1 MILQPINNS
10 SIIEI
15 DYYSARYHINIY
27 NISTMSTAK
36 PATTKAPV
44 TANQGS
50 QENVMK
56 NIRIEKLVLNISVG
70 ESGDKLTKG
79 IPPIIQLPRSSKIYP
94 DKSQCSP
101 EPDSQSEV
109 SVSRET
115 KRWLLMLPSE
125 ERKPKRFLRED

>member
-1 MILQPINNS
+1 
-10 SIIEI
+10 
-15 DYYSARYHINIY
+15 
-27 NISTMSTAK
+27 MSTAK

-44 TANQGS
+44 AANQGS

-125 ERKPKRFLRED
+125 VKKPKRF

>member
-1 MILQPINNS
+1 M
-10 SIIEI
+10 
-15 DYYSARYHINIY
+15 A
-27 NISTMSTAK
+27 TTAK
-36 PATTKAPV
+36 PATKAPV
-44 TANQGS
+44 AANQGS

-115 KRWLLMLPSE
+115 KRWLPMLPSE
-125 ERKPKRFLRED
+125 VRKPKRFSRED

>member
-1 MILQPINNS
+1 M
-10 SIIEI
+10 
-15 DYYSARYHINIY
+15 A
-27 NISTMSTAK
+27 TTAK
-36 PATTKAPV
+36 PATKAPV
-44 TANQGS
+44 AANQGS

-79 IPPIIQLPRSSKIYP
+79 IPPILQPPRSSKICL

-115 KRWLLMLPSE
+115 KRWLLMSPSE
-125 ERKPKRFLRED
+125 VRKPKRFLRED